1 MLQDLRYPR
10 RFSAA
15 LLGVSGIAL
24 TILAAPLASAPA
36 PSVKDVMRKV
46 GSYVDD
52 YGQRASI
59 VVASEHYTQEVA
71 GTTEVAQRRRVMVAD
86 FAIVRIESLN
96 MWQGFRDVLEVDG
109 QRQTD
114 RQDRLLQLLN
124 AAGSDYTEPRRL
136 SDEGARFNIGN
147 IQRNFNV
154 PTTVLFFFRPGDQDR
169 FKFTARRVESDGTWQ
184 IGFRETERPT
194 IIRTP
199 WYAPVPSEG
208 EIWVRPGEGTIVRT
222 VLRTPLLSQESNR
235 PRGEGRVDVTYR
247 FVETMDMWLPASMDE
262 EFGGRLRDGGMER
275 VTGHAAYSNYRK
287 FTTAGRIK

>member
-1 MLQDLRYPR
+1 VR
-10 RFSAA
+10 RVLTVGAMVTAS
-15 LLGVSGIAL
+15 IAL
-24 TILAAPLASAPA
+24 APAA
-36 PSVKDVMRKV
+36 PSVKDVMKKV
-46 GSYVDD
+46 GAYVDD

-59 VVASEHYTQEVA
+59 VVATEHYTQEVT
-71 GTTEVAQRRRVMVAD
+71 GNSEVAQRRRFMVAD
-86 FAIVRIESLN
+86 FAIVKIESLD

-114 RQDRLLQLLN
+114 RQDRLLQLLH
-124 AAGSDYTEPRRL
+124 AAGSDFTEPRRL

-169 FKFTARRVESDGTWQ
+169 FKFAARRVERDGAWQ
-184 IGFRETERPT
+184 IAFRETERPT

-199 WYAPVPSEG
+199 WHAPVPSEG
-208 EIWVRPGEGTIVRT
+208 EIWVRPDEGTIVRT
-222 VLRTPLLSQESNR
+222 VLRTPLLSQESSK

-247 FVETMDMWLPASMDE
+247 FVESMAMWLPQSMDE
-262 EFGGRLRDGGMER
+262 EFVGRLRDGGTER
-275 VTGHAAYSNYRK
+275 VTGRAAYSNYRK